1 MYRKRDKM
9 QYSET
14 RMEEM
19 PRRVIWPSLKY
30 DTNKKWFQATE
41 LLGVLLEQLSWIVSI
56 ITQKSTD
63 GSILKMVFR
72 AK

>member
-1 MYRKRDKM
+1 M

-19 PRRVIWPSLKY
+19 PRRVIWPSLNY

-56 ITQKSTD
+56 IAQKNTD